1 MAGNAQRLAAV
12 SPAGVGREGSWDE
25 STKGAHRLS
34 FHKDGSS
41 NDPWKATRHSYG
53 NQDEARGAI
62 QPVGFHRRLTSSTT
76 FRSHPYVCSPLF
88 FQPVPSLSNS
98 SSPTPLLLTLFPSL
112 FEPCPTVY
120 KVVLLNWK
128 PQLCRS
134 YQLSHPLLPHFS
146 SPFFPPHWAVPF
158 SSPLLSTILLPL
170 PLLTSVVQDARGTD
184 RLSLSWH
191 WGWLDLLA
199 WPRFAKFSLSPSGR
213 SCTWPD
219 LGIRS
224 SGGKFVCPDTAS
236 ITAFL
241 APRPVHGDNRRLR
254 FPAGSAVF

>member
-1 MAGNAQRLAAV
+1 MTHGKRRDIRTAIRTK
-12 SPAGVGREGSWDE
+12 REEPFNLW
-25 STKGAHRLS
+25 AFIVALQVPPLS
-34 FHKDGSS
+34 ALTPTSVRRSFS
-41 NDPWKATRHSYG
+41 N
-53 NQDEARGAI
+53 
-62 QPVGFHRRLTSSTT
+62 
-76 FRSHPYVCSPLF
+76 
-88 FQPVPSLSNS
+88 PVPSLSNP

-158 SSPLLSTILLPL
+158 SSSLLFTILLPL
-170 PLLTSVVQDARGTD
+170 ALLTSVVQDARGTD
-184 RLSLSWH
+184 RLSFSWH
-191 WGWLDLLA
+191 WGWLDLLG
-199 WPRFAKFSLSPSGR
+199 WPRFAKFSLSSSGR

-219 LGIRS
+219 LGIWS

-241 APRPVHGDNRRLR
+241 VPRPVHGDNRRLR